1 MKNDREDAS
10 VDRDHWEL
18 THTNLLFPT
27 PYSLT
32 PIPYSP
38 MSTAYTPGLLV
49 TPRTWWRCRRMLP
62 IKGRVLTQVGAMV
75 DAQQVVA
82 ETEMPGDPLPVNVA
96 KLLGVTPAQ
105 VPKSLLVKP
114 GDRVELGEP
123 LAHSAG
129 LFGWFPRDLRSP
141 VSGTVETASAITGQ
155 VIIRGAPVKVQVRAY
170 LSGKVAEVLPE
181 EGVVIEAS
189 SAVIQGIFG
198 IGGEAYGPLQLAVS
212 RPDEDLTETCLK
224 PEQRG
229 AVVIGGRRITRAAVD
244 QAREL
249 GIAAL
254 VAGGIDDHDLKEI
267 LGYDL
272 GVAVT
277 GMEQLG
283 LTVIVTEGFGDIAM
297 ASRTFKLFQQLAGQP
312 AAVNG
317 TTQIR
322 AGVLR
327 PEIVVPLTGNA
338 AGDETIVAPTGTLA
352 IGAPLRIIR
361 EPYFGALGVVEA
373 LPSEPQMLAS
383 QSKARVVV
391 VKLQQGT
398 SVTVPRANVEL
409 MEGAAT

>member
-1 MKNDREDAS
+1 
-10 VDRDHWEL
+10 
-18 THTNLLFPT
+18 
-27 PYSLT
+27 
-32 PIPYSP
+32 
-38 MSTAYTPGLLV
+38 
-49 TPRTWWRCRRMLP
+49 MLP
-62 IKGRVLTQVGAMV
+62 IQGTVLTQVGAVV

-82 ETEMPGDPLPVNVA
+82 ETQMPGDPIPVNVA
-96 KLLGVTPAQ
+96 KLLGVLPAQ
-105 VPKSLLVKP
+105 VPKSLMVKP
-114 GDRVELGEP
+114 GDRVEAGEP

-170 LSGKVAEVLPE
+170 LSGKITEVLPD

-189 SAVIQGIFG
+189 AAVIQGIFG
-198 IGGEAYGPLQLAVS
+198 IGGEAYGSIQLAVA
-212 RPDEDLTETCLK
+212 RPDADLTDACLK
-224 PEQRG
+224 PEHRG

-244 QAREL
+244 KAREL

-254 VAGGIDDHDLKEI
+254 VAGGIDDQDLKEI

-283 LTVIVTEGFGDIAM
+283 MTVIVTEGFGEIAM

-327 PEIVVPLTGNA
+327 PEIIVPLTGTA
-338 AGDETIVAPTGTLA
+338 VGDATAVSPMGVLA

-361 EPYFGALGVVEA
+361 EPYFGELGVVEA

-391 VKLQQGT
+391 VKLQQGA

-409 MEGAAT
+409 MEGAPA